1 MCMQPL
7 AQAWS
12 FREFENAIVI
22 NNACADIAALQRNNP
37 DPPTPTE
44 KVIGRPLAARSTTV
58 GVIGKTL
65 PPFVTVP
72 LLDATES
79 RPDRIDRMLVVWT
92 KMSQLPRQHGCTS
105 SGIDNPTASHTALI
119 KVYNCTYRLP
129 VRVTQLALCH
139 FGRTPEV
146 ASGFYREVKHVRIKF
161 RAIDLKT
168 RQTTLIA

>member
-7 AQAWS
+7 AQARS

-44 KVIGRPLAARSTTV
+44 KVIGRPLAALSTAA
-58 GVIGKTL
+58 GVIREK
-65 PPFVTVP
+65 PPAVVTVP
-72 LLDATES
+72 TLYATES

-105 SGIDNPTASHTALI
+105 GSIDNPTASYTALI
-119 KVYNCTYRLP
+119 K
-129 VRVTQLALCH
+129 
-139 FGRTPEV
+139 
-146 ASGFYREVKHVRIKF
+146 
-161 RAIDLKT
+161 
-168 RQTTLIA
+168 